1 MRSVFKLLTGSVQCS
16 LNWHNTFLYTVVLN
30 IYECFWS
37 TTIHFQQLKIGLVLN
52 YKFG

>member
-37 TTIHFQQLKIGLVLN
+37 TNNTFPTTEN
-52 YKFG
+52 RPSA